1 METRKEYNPY
11 WPFPQ
16 YDEQG
21 RQLLPADWDK
31 KPTRAEE
38 QQRMLDDVG
47 EALL

>member
-1 METRKEYNPY
+1 MQSRKEYDPN

-16 YDEQG
+16 YDESG
-21 RQLLPADWDK
+21 KQLLPADWNK
-31 KPTRAEE
+31 KQSKAEE